1 MSKSKGKIMAEEQKY
16 AGICVSNPAQAIGKT
31 KKARKA
37 KSPFVF
43 AGILI
48 LVVFGAIGLGAV
60 CIASQ
65 QPDPI
70 ADKAELAQET
80 ADGTDALNKTDTDYT
95 NAIPRGN
102 CIGLEGLSKL
112 SDERTSMMLTA
123 LGETLGADSKVVFSD
138 IISEAGDSSVVYVH
152 KENDAQWYIVQ
163 INDYRASVSK
173 LTAHV
178 KGVND
183 AQWESDQASSG
194 NVGDTS
200 DGVGEDVPRNRYD
213 TSKNIALSNTD
224 ELIGLDIP
232 EKAAKALPTA
242 FDEWAKKKLLS
253 VESTYAGVYP
263 IDVETSSDK
272 VKFEIDADDGQ
283 TTVVIDCTYDVAKD
297 SLSFKRVKK

>member
-1 MSKSKGKIMAEEQKY
+1 MAKEQRY
-16 AGICVSNPAQAIGKT
+16 AGICVSSPAQAAGKT
-31 KKARKA
+31 KKARKS
-37 KSPFVF
+37 KKPFVF

-48 LVVFGAIGLGAV
+48 LAVFGVIGLGVV
-60 CIASQ
+60 CVASQ

-70 ADKAELAQET
+70 ADKIELAQET
-80 ADGTDALNKTDTDYT
+80 ADGTDALNKTDASNS
-95 NAIPRGN
+95 NAISRSN

-138 IISEAGDSSVVYVH
+138 IISKAGDSSVVYAH

-173 LTAHV
+173 LTTHV

-183 AQWESDQASSG
+183 AQWEGEQASSG

-200 DGVGEDVPRNRYD
+200 DGLGEDVPRNRYD